1 MWAIKNKDRHPKI
14 ADRASYLASKMQRV
28 AQNYR
33 IQGLAAEMSKLA
45 CIYMREWSN
54 ICQLALMVHD
64 ELIVICREEHKD
76 LVSTALKECMERA
89 FYHYCKK
96 VKINVDVTVTRV
108 WKK

>member
-1 MWAIKNKDRHPKI
+1 MYANRY
-14 ADRASYLASKMQRV
+14 SYLASKMQRR

-45 CIYMREWSN
+45 CIYMREWN
-54 ICQLALMVHD
+54 EICQLALMVHD
-64 ELIVICREEHKD
+64 ELIVIC
-76 LVSTALKECMERA
+76 KEDMADVATVVLRDCMERA

-96 VKINVDVTVTRV
+96 VKIKVDVKVTKV